1 MNIKEIDNYE
11 KFKYFINNNGNIN
24 QLIPHKS
31 GELNFLFFII
41 LENQK
46 SLSRE
51 FLKEIIKSGID
62 INHVN
67 SRNENVLFYIENKEC
82 AEILLQAG
90 ININQKNLHKENPLM
105 LNSLIPL
112 EVMKVYAQ
120 YGMSFSEKESGVKD
134 MDYFQSL
141 NSPFQEENFIERIK
155 LGIEYYNTDLPESI
169 IEVLFSIAKNNKY
182 NMEKNSEIV
191 KDIMIEISRNNFDFT
206 LYTEK
211 FVSFYE
217 EYKHSKIINDYSFDS
232 KKDLLERNNIIF
244 KESYISIMKRK
255 DSNAKHF
262 IENFMLKYIDPVLL
276 SEIEKNVL
284 TENFLKINKKSAL
297 STRI

>member
-67 SRNENVLFYIENKEC
+67 SQNENVLFYVENKEC

-112 EVMKVYAQ
+112 EVMKIYAQ
-120 YGMSFSEKESGVKD
+120 YGMSFSEKESGDRD

-141 NSPFQEENFIERIK
+141 CSPFQEKDFIERIK
-155 LGIEYYNTDLPESI
+155 LGIEYYDTGLPESI
-169 IEVLFSIAKNNKY
+169 IEVLFCIAKNKY
-182 NMEKNSEIV
+182 DLEKNSEIV
-191 KDIMIEISRNNFDFT
+191 KDIMIKISRNNFDFALHT
-206 LYTEK
+206 DR

-217 EYKHSKIINDYSFDS
+217 AYKHSKIINDYSFDS
-232 KKDLLERNNIIF
+232 KKDVLERNNMIF
-244 KESYISIMKRK
+244 KETYISLMKRK
-255 DSNAKHF
+255 DNNAKHF
-262 IENFMLKYIDPVLL
+262 IENFMLKYIDSVLL
-276 SEIEKNVL
+276 SEIERNVL
-284 TENFLKINKKSAL
+284 TDNSLKINKKSAL